1 MNDSATESR
10 PEPTESTPALEA
22 AQSVCPQCAV
32 GCTLQYDPTSGRA
45 TGREG
50 PVNRAGRLCPKGIAA
65 FDALDE
71 EGRLTQ
77 PLARTDTEGAG
88 SELRPVSWADA
99 YDRIEAGFEGILDQY
114 GPEALAFLGA
124 PRCTNEENYLF
135 AKLARALGTN
145 TVDNRARI
153 CHRSVTRAM
162 TDRLGSGAMTNT
174 LEDLTEADTF
184 LVVGSNP
191 AAQQPIAFNTYI
203 RPAVD
208 DGATLIHV
216 DPRANRTTRTADI
229 HLAPRPGKDALVA
242 TLLAAIACEEGLV
255 DRRFIAERTIG
266 LEEYERDL
274 ADLDVPAL
282 ADQAAIASEKMQKAA
297 RAFASAERGAVLV
310 GTGVEADDHCGTEA
324 ADALLDLCLLTGNF
338 GKPGTG
344 MNPLRGLVNEQGA
357 NDVGTRPH
365 TLPGYQPVS
374 DADARARLERKWG
387 IEVPESPGYSEPEAV
402 SEFGST
408 VRGAY
413 VLGEN
418 PAVTKTDT
426 QGVARGFRDLDFLLV
441 QELFP
446 TETTAH
452 ADVVL
457 PASAAA
463 EKGGTVTNLDRQVQR
478 LRPLREPPGEAK
490 RDFDVLRAIG
500 ARLTDLPFAYEEPRE
515 AFAEM
520 THVNS
525 LYAGMD
531 YEAIGR
537 GSQRWPFAED
547 ATEGTAILHRDR
559 FANGQR
565 RVPFAPESIPA
576 TPGTGDIDEG
586 IAATDDA
593 LVLLT
598 RNQVN
603 EARSAGR
610 SEAEATLQIHPVD
623 ALEAG
628 VAEGESVVVENDRGV
643 LRPTARV
650 TDRVRERTVFLG
662 ANAAAPLVAGER
674 TRVRVRADS

>member
-1 MNDSATESR
+1 MNDSDNE
-10 PEPTESTPALEA
+10 PEPEPPFGSAET
-22 AQSVCPQCAV
+22 VCPQCAV
-32 GCTLQYDPTSGRA
+32 GCTLQYDAASGRA
-45 TGREG
+45 TGSEG
-50 PVNRAGRLCPKGIAA
+50 APVNREGRLCPKGIGA

-77 PLARTDTEGAG
+77 PLARTETEGAG
-88 SELRPVSWADA
+88 SELRPVSWAEA
-99 YDRIEAGFEGILDQY
+99 YDRIEAGFGAILDQY

-162 TDRLGSGAMTNT
+162 TERLGSGAMTNS

-191 AAQQPIAFNTYI
+191 AAQQPIAFNSYI

-208 DGATLIHV
+208 NGATLIHV
-216 DPRANRTTRTADI
+216 DPRANHTTRAADV
-229 HLAPRPGKDALVA
+229 HLAPRPGSDALVA
-242 TLLAAIACEEGLV
+242 TLLAAIACEEELI
-255 DRRFIAERTIG
+255 DREFLAQRTTG
-266 LEEYERDL
+266 FEAYERAL
-274 ADLDVPAL
+274 ADLDVPARG
-282 ADQAAIASEKMQKAA
+282 DRAAVDGKTVRKAA
-297 RAFASAERGAVLV
+297 RAFAGAERGAVLL
-310 GTGVEADDHCGTEA
+310 GTGVEAEDHCGTEA
-324 ADALLDLCLLTGNF
+324 ADALLDLCLLTGNL
-338 GKPGTG
+338 GKRGTG

-357 NDVGTRPH
+357 NDVGARPH

-374 DADARARLERKWG
+374 DAEARARIEREWG
-387 IEVPESPGYSEPEAV
+387 IDVPDSPGYSEPEAV
-402 SEFGST
+402 GEFGST

-418 PAVTKTDT
+418 PAVTKADT

-463 EKGGTVTNLDRQVQR
+463 EKAGTVTNLDRQVQR
-478 LRPLREPPGEAK
+478 LRPLRGPPGEAR

-500 ARLTDLPFAYEEPRE
+500 ARLTDLPFAYEGPRE
-515 AFAEM
+515 VFAEM
-520 THVNS
+520 RRVNP

-531 YEAIGR
+531 YEEIGQ
-537 GSQRWPFAED
+537 GSQRWPFPEG

-559 FANGQR
+559 FANGQQR
-565 RVPFAPESIPA
+565 ISFTSGSIPA
-576 TPGTGDIDEG
+576 TPTAGDIDG
-586 IAATDDA
+586 GTAATADEE

-603 EARSAGR
+603 EARSIGTGKT
-610 SEAEATLQIHPVD
+610 EATLQIHPVD
-623 ALEAG
+623 AREAD
-628 VAEGESVVVENDRGV
+628 VADGESVVVENDRGV